1 MEQIP
6 LSQDDLLDVTEMTR
20 KIEGHISEVL
30 KDNDLVLAMSALI
43 SASINCILVQC
54 KTMEDALLYR
64 NIFMETFDF
73 AIKNI
78 QIKGPDQS
86 TSSTS
91 SS

>member
-54 KTMEDALLYR
+54 KTMEHALLYR
-64 NIFMETFDF
+64 NIFMGTFDF